1 MAPPKIK
8 TGEITVN
15 VALDAISGGTLKE
28 RAAGLDDLIFLLD
41 KKGKTASLSVL
52 GDKHYHRIFESV
64 FRCVLHEKQSYFGGK
79 RTTAAAAAARLAKCS
94 EVVRLAV
101 SHGATKL
108 KRKTMLAL
116 VDHITQSLPGPG
128 PGHGDETYV
137 EPLLKDYVRAL
148 VALLSHQPNVEHLA
162 TLDADGWLACV
173 DFCTDALEHY
183 LENADRDRE
192 SGSRASPAPGTA
204 SMGFSTGRSTNASQK
219 IPGQIHRGTVQDLL
233 HCIYLLVLP
242 PNAPLGQRSRDLSK
256 TLTQVLQLR
265 HLGLSQVIQL
275 SFASSNILLAG
286 IQTDDISQAS
296 NLARDLVPLISHWWQ
311 ARTVSQDEML
321 NSVRDEMLKT
331 IFIIHLHLE
340 SLVCHEENEGV
351 QKDVEDLIECL
362 WLEYS
367 RRNLRSQLQLDDLT
381 FVSRL
386 PDDYFRVNLFGLRIH
401 NRDGERRWALVQNLA
416 ILERILWKSRKCARS
431 QSPGEQPRKKRRTHG
446 SATRL
451 QKKLQSP
458 SPAVQRISLQLVPF
472 LLGLDTF
479 SSREVADL
487 FADIAAFV
495 GDKDTAVSS
504 WAMLACASCAV
515 SHVESDDTTASWK
528 HVWQV
533 AARAVSLPS
542 TCRAASV
549 LLHTILEKNLV
560 PYHDVSDDINSMVT
574 TADINGPALLVDS
587 SIILMLHLLTLRNV
601 KLPNASQST
610 SHHII
615 RWAFLKWNPADPS
628 YASLYSMHAPV
639 PELVSLIQ
647 ACCGA
652 NIVPLTAPAAVS
664 GGPICQTWAAQYQTS
679 ALTRYLLLLELP
691 QTGKTITAGCSQAP
705 VTESIKVSDPATFH
719 ASKKLVLE
727 LLFPKIEELQELC
740 DLWNKKGS
748 EGGAPVSPDRLHSL
762 FSANTVGIMLASQLV
777 DLNSGQSRDIESTL
791 AKLSE
796 TSISAALE
804 SGDTQVFFEV
814 MLKIVRPILPALN
827 TTGISAFSKE
837 NTPLLRLLA
846 ALAAGNH
853 ERTARQAS
861 GQDQDLMDLD
871 DEFDSQES
879 RASVATKTVDIPRSS
894 IPMGLD
900 SGAFYQDTAQRISLF
915 EFMHKDTAQVGL
927 VPQEF
932 LNQLLLLPNDEF
944 LLCSSLLSE
953 LFASDLPIGS
963 DDALR
968 VVEKLGEVIGEPEY
982 TCCEVAHST
991 SLSVLEGLIRV
1002 WMDEK
1007 HEVFSFVGDL
1017 YNYFVKASL
1026 PKNSLSPKS
1035 QMYLASLLFALLRI
1049 NPQYGSDLGLDS
1061 CRTTLLSVMQKA
1073 TLAVKHFIGSALP
1086 DIFGIYVLKMHDD
1099 IFVDV
1104 LNSLPTDPEVIEGI
1118 AFRLFVLSR
1127 LACRWPTLLR
1137 RCTYHI
1143 FETPGKIMQSTKYA
1157 KRCLENVSEALH
1169 LSSPQEL
1176 FSIFSPQLLYTW
1188 LELDAVEDIP
1198 FEIFGF
1204 ASLDTLLREAQA
1216 ETTALEIMRGR
1227 YDSVRSLAQ
1236 RLGIPLVEMV
1246 KQGFTKIVAYTI
1258 AHETSTSSSE
1268 SDGGETWV
1276 RKLLGR
1282 EPFLN
1287 HIYLNFADIVA
1298 LLLDLFDQEDPI
1310 EKYLSRDKN
1319 FQYAAENLNEMKEF
1333 SQSKTTL
1340 PPNQQPMFRAKF
1352 LTKELF
1358 HLCSKTEYEL
1368 HALWTPALVV
1378 SVTRRLLNTVHPA
1391 LGSLHACSV
1400 LRKVRVA
1407 IALAGPVALEAY
1419 PLEMLL
1425 SSIRPFIVDSEC
1437 ADDALGVSR
1446 YLITKGSGHLEQTPS
1461 FLAGYAL
1468 STLASLRVFLES
1480 SQSSTTQ
1487 ESQFQATMSK
1497 AQTFHSWFSSY
1508 LTGYDSPNFA
1518 DGRQREAFKSITHS
1532 ASNIRSSGNAEKG
1545 TPESTLLLEILRDG
1559 EREPK
1564 LLNEAAR
1571 DLALG
1576 MLCGDFVVPTVGHQ
1590 DVVDNDDEA
1599 LRHSGLVWK
1608 SCNALALSDEY
1619 LAWAGRVVGRS
1630 FAASGEIQS
1639 ELLEESELSRYIGL
1653 APGANDSEQALLN
1666 LLQQLT
1672 QSKESDIAG
1681 LAESALRAVVSEAA
1695 AQGDEAL
1702 LIAAQRTLTEA
1713 LCLASAWDQY
1723 RTPPSDFVL
1732 SQTVPDSQVFFRDH
1746 VESSNWV
1753 QQLAVHLAQSV
1764 PEYIILIALVPI
1776 LKNVKGFAQD
1786 SFPFIVHLALYSQ
1799 LDKQQLIKRNLSE
1812 AAREWLK
1819 IQDDAAQTNQKQLI
1833 NTILYLRTQSLPKE
1847 SSIADRVSWLDIDFT
1862 IASAA
1867 ACRCG
1872 MHKTALLFTEIAAS
1886 QTTRA
1891 SRRSSA
1897 VRDEDSTEILLS
1909 IFENIDDPDAYY
1921 GLPQS
1926 ADLSSVL
1933 ARLEYEKDGSKNLAF
1948 RGAQYDSHIRRRN
1961 PASQL
1966 DSQCLVR
1973 ALGTLG
1979 LAGLSHSLLQ
1989 TQQSPD
1995 GDAASLESTF
2005 HTARRLELWNLP
2017 VPATADN
2024 CSVTIYK
2031 AYQNVQHA
2039 SGEVAVRNAIYDGFS
2054 QTMRGLVNRGLNAA
2068 KLRQHLGALAVLT
2081 ELDDVVNVTDFSELE
2096 GMLGRFEQR
2105 GQWMRRGRYE
2115 DVSHILSC
2123 RETTLS
2129 LMSQQ
2134 SKLRSQALSTAEARQ
2149 VEIRCMLMSSGIY
2162 RFHQATQESLNLS
2175 TSLTDLV
2182 GPCEDLGIKVDAA
2195 IKIEAANSLWDHGE
2209 MISSIRMLQSIDN
2222 DSSLKKQ
2229 TIPVSRSDLLSKIGH
2244 QVSVAKLEKPHH
2256 IQKNYLEPALKELKG
2271 KSEGQ
2276 QAGHVYHQFA
2286 MFCDEQ
2292 LQNQDSLEDLARL
2305 QSLRKGKSDEVS
2317 QLQSLISSSR
2327 DSQLK
2332 HRYQSH
2338 LNRARQWLQLDEQEL
2353 RRVEQTRSEFVRL
2366 SLENYLLSLIA
2377 SDEHNNDALRFT
2389 ALWLER
2395 SEETATNEA
2404 VKKHLEKVPTRKFAT
2419 LMNQL
2424 SSRLQ
2429 DQPTS
2434 AFQKLLINLVYKICA
2449 EHPYHG
2455 MYQIWSGTK
2464 VKTRK
2469 EDQVAVLR
2477 LKATEK
2483 VATLL
2488 QSTKN
2493 VAAIWQA
2500 VDRTS
2505 AYYHRLAVD
2514 RDPAKYKAGQKIAL
2528 KEIHSAQSL
2537 QNALIKYRIPPPTM
2551 QLEVS
2556 ATKDYSDVP
2565 IIERLE
2571 PQMSIASGVSAPK
2584 IITAVGSDGKKY
2596 RQLVKGGNDD
2606 LRQDAIMEQVFAAV
2620 SSLLKLHRSTQQRS
2634 LGIRTYKVLPLTSAS
2649 GLIEFVP
2656 NTIPLHEFLMPA
2668 HERYFPKDLKGSQCR
2683 KEISNAQGKTT
2694 ETRISVYRK
2703 VTERFHPVMK
2713 YFFMENFVDPDDWF
2727 IKRLAYTRTTAAISM
2742 LGHVL
2747 GLGDRHGH
2755 NILLDNKTG
2764 EVVHIDLGVAF
2775 EMGRVLPV
2783 PELVPFRLTRDI
2795 VDGMGITGTEGVFRR
2810 CCEFTLHALREETY
2824 SIMTILDVLRYDPL
2838 YSWSISPVRLAKLQ
2852 GGEYDGDGDDGEGE
2866 GRKDRKGQ
2874 QVNEPS
2880 EADRALEV
2888 VRKKLSKT
2896 LSVTATVND
2905 LINQATDVSNL
2916 AVLYSGWAAYA

>member
-15 VALDAISGGTLKE
+15 DALDAISGGTLKE

-41 KKGKTASLSVL
+41 KKGKTASLSAL
-52 GDKHYHRIFESV
+52 GDKHYHRVFESL
-64 FRCVLHEKQSYFGGK
+64 FRCVINEKQSYYGGK
-79 RTTAAAAAARLAKCS
+79 KTTAAAASARLAKCA
-94 EVVRLAV
+94 EAVRLAV
-101 SHGATKL
+101 SHGASKL

-116 VDHITQSLPGPG
+116 VDHITQILPGPG
-128 PGHGDETYV
+128 PVHGDEAYV
-137 EPLLKDYVRAL
+137 EPLLKDYVKAL
-148 VALLSHQPNVEHLA
+148 VGLLSHRSNVEHLA
-162 TLDADGWLACV
+162 TLGAEGWLACV
-173 DFCTDALEHY
+173 DFCIEALERY
-183 LENADRDRE
+183 LENADRDRDP
-192 SGSRASPAPGTA
+192 GSRASPAPGTA
-204 SMGFSTGRSTNASQK
+204 SMGFSTGRSTNASQR
-219 IPGQIHRGTVQDLL
+219 IPGQIHRSTVQDLL
-233 HCIYLLVLP
+233 HCVNLLVLP
-242 PNAPLGQRSRDLSK
+242 PNAPLEQRSRDLSK
-256 TLTQVLQLR
+256 ALTQVLQLR

-275 SFASSNILLAG
+275 SFASINILLAE
-286 IQTDDISQAS
+286 IQTNDISQAN

-340 SLVCHEENEGV
+340 HLVCHQENESTH
-351 QKDVEDLIECL
+351 KDIEDLAESL

-367 RRNLRSQLQLDDLT
+367 RRSMRSQLQLDDLT
-381 FVSRL
+381 FISEL
-386 PDDYFRVNLFGLRIH
+386 PDDYFKLDLFGLRVH
-401 NRDGERRWALVQNLA
+401 NRDGERRWALVQNIA
-416 ILERILWKSRKCARS
+416 ILERILWKSHKHVRPP
-431 QSPGEQPRKKRRTHG
+431 SPGNQPRKKRKTRG
-446 SATRL
+446 AATRL
-451 QKKLQSP
+451 QERLQSP
-458 SPAVQRISLQLVPF
+458 SLAVQRISLQLVPF
-472 LLGLDTF
+472 LLGLNTF
-479 SSREVADL
+479 SSTEAAGL
-487 FADIAAFV
+487 FADIVAFV
-495 GDKDTAVSS
+495 GDKDTTVSS
-504 WAMLACASCAV
+504 WAMLACASCTMFRFD
-515 SHVESDDTTASWK
+515 SGETTASWR
-528 HVWQV
+528 HLWQI
-533 AARAVSLPS
+533 AARAISLPNTS
-542 TCRAASV
+542 RAASV
-549 LLHTILEKNLV
+549 LLHSILESDLV
-560 PYHDVSDDINSMVT
+560 PYHDVSDDINSIVT
-574 TADINGPALLVDS
+574 TADVNGPAVLVDS
-587 SIILMLHLLTLRNV
+587 SIILMLYLLTLRNV
-601 KLPNASQST
+601 KQPNASQST

-615 RWAFLKWNPADPS
+615 RWVFLKWNP
-628 YASLYSMHAPV
+628 
-639 PELVSLIQ
+639 
-647 ACCGA
+647 
-652 NIVPLTAPAAVS
+652 
-664 GGPICQTWAAQYQTS
+664 
-679 ALTRYLLLLELP
+679 
-691 QTGKTITAGCSQAP
+691 
-705 VTESIKVSDPATFH
+705 
-719 ASKKLVLE
+719 
-727 LLFPKIEELQELC
+727 
-740 DLWNKKGS
+740 
-748 EGGAPVSPDRLHSL
+748 
-762 FSANTVGIMLASQLV
+762 
-777 DLNSGQSRDIESTL
+777 
-791 AKLSE
+791 E
-796 TSISAALE
+796 TSFSAALD
-804 SGDTQVFFEV
+804 SSDNQAFFEV
-814 MLKIVRPILPALN
+814 MLKVIRPVLPALN
-827 TTGISAFSKE
+827 ITRLSALPKE
-837 NTPLLRLLA
+837 NAPLFRFLA
-846 ALAAGNH
+846 KLAAGTR
-853 ERTARQAS
+853 ERTARQTS
-861 GQDQDLMDLD
+861 GQNQDLMDLD

-879 RASVATKTVDIPRSS
+879 KASVAIKTVDIPRLS
-894 IPMGLD
+894 IPMSLD
-900 SGAFYQDTAQRISLF
+900 SGALYQDTAQRLYLL
-915 EFMHKDTAQVGL
+915 EVMHKDAAQVGI
-927 VPQEF
+927 VPQDF
-932 LNQLLLLPNDEF
+932 LDQLLLLPNDEF
-944 LLCSSLLSE
+944 LLCRSTLSE
-953 LFASDLPIGS
+953 LFASDLPIGP
-963 DDALR
+963 DDAFR
-968 VVEKLGEVIGEPEY
+968 VVEKLGEVIGEQEY

-991 SLSVLEGLIRV
+991 SLDVLEGIIQV

-1007 HEVFSFVGDL
+1007 HEVSSLVGDL

-1035 QMYLASLLFALLRI
+1035 QMSLASLLFALLRS

-1061 CRTTLLSVMQKA
+1061 CRTTLLSIMQEGK
-1073 TLAVKHFIGSALP
+1073 LAVKHFIGSALP

-1104 LNSLPTDPEVIEGI
+1104 LSSLPTDPEAIEGI
-1118 AFRLFVLSR
+1118 AFRLFVLSQ

-1157 KRCLENVSEALH
+1157 KRCLEKVSEALD

-1188 LELDAVEDIP
+1188 LEMDAVKDVP

-1204 ASLDTLLREAQA
+1204 PSLDTLLREAQA

-1227 YDSVRSLAQ
+1227 YESVRSLAQ
-1236 RLGIPLVEMV
+1236 RLGMSLVDMV
-1246 KQGFTKIVAYTI
+1246 KQGFTKIMAYTI
-1258 AHETSTSSSE
+1258 AHETSTSGSE
-1268 SDGGETWV
+1268 NDGGETWV
-1276 RKLLGR
+1276 RKLLGG
-1282 EPFLN
+1282 ELFLDL
-1287 HIYLNFADIVA
+1287 IYLNFADIVA
-1298 LLLDLFDQEDPI
+1298 LLVDLFDQEDPI
-1310 EKYLSRDKN
+1310 EKYLLRDTN
-1319 FQYAAENLNEMKEF
+1319 FQHAADSLNEMKKF
-1333 SQSKTTL
+1333 SQSTTTL

-1352 LTKELF
+1352 LTRELF

-1378 SVTRRLLNTVHPA
+1378 SVARNLLNTVHPA

-1400 LRKVRVA
+1400 LRKVRVL
-1407 IALAGPVALEAY
+1407 IALTGPVALEAY

-1446 YLITKGSGHLEQTPS
+1446 YLIAQGSGHLEQTPS

-1487 ESQFQATMSK
+1487 ESQFKATMSK
-1497 AQTFHSWFSSY
+1497 AQTFHTWFSSY
-1508 LTGYDSPNFA
+1508 LTGYESPNFA
-1518 DGRQREAFKSITHS
+1518 DEQQREAFRSITHS

-1559 EREPK
+1559 ERESR

-1571 DLALG
+1571 DLALD
-1576 MLCGDFVVPTVGHQ
+1576 MLCGDFVVPAVGHR
-1590 DVVDNDDEA
+1590 DVIDTDNEA

-1608 SCNALALSDEY
+1608 SCNSLALSGEY

-1630 FAASGEIQS
+1630 FAASGEIQT
-1639 ELLEESELSRYIGL
+1639 EILEESELSRYNIL
-1653 APGANDSEQALLN
+1653 APGDNDSGQGLLR

-1672 QSKESDIAG
+1672 QSKDSQVAG

-1695 AQGDEAL
+1695 AQSDDD
-1702 LIAAQRTLTEA
+1702 LITAAQRTLTES
-1713 LCLASAWDQY
+1713 LCLASAWEQY
-1723 RTPPSDFVL
+1723 RTPPSDFVS
-1732 SQTVPDSQVFFRDH
+1732 SQNIPDSQVFFREH
-1746 VESSNWV
+1746 VESSDWV

-1764 PEYIILIALVPI
+1764 PEYIILLALVPI

-1786 SFPFIVHLALYSQ
+1786 SFPFIVHLALCGQ

-1819 IQDDAAQTNQKQLI
+1819 VQGDAAQTNQKHLI

-1847 SSIADRVSWLDIDFT
+1847 SSIADRVLWLDIDFT
-1862 IASAA
+1862 TAGAA
-1867 ACRCG
+1867 ASRCG

-1886 QTTRA
+1886 QTTRT

-1897 VRDEDSTEILLS
+1897 VREENSSEVLLS

-2005 HTARRLELWNLP
+2005 QTARRLELWNLP
-2017 VPATADN
+2017 VPATADS

-2031 AYQNVQHA
+2031 AYQNVQQA
-2039 SGEVAVRNAIYDGFS
+2039 GAEAAVRNAIYDGFS
-2054 QTMRGLVNRGLNAA
+2054 QTMRSLVNSGLNAA

-2081 ELDDVVNVTDFSELE
+2081 ELNEIVNVTDFSELE
-2096 GMLGRFEQR
+2096 GMLERFEQR
-2105 GQWMRRGRYE
+2105 SQWMRRGRYE
-2115 DVSHILSC
+2115 DVSHMLSC

-2134 SKLRSQALSTAEARQ
+2134 PELRSQALSMADARQ
-2149 VEIRCMLMSSGIY
+2149 VEIRCMMMSSGIY
-2162 RFHQATQESLNLS
+2162 RFHQATQESLNIS

-2182 GPCEDLGIKVDAA
+2182 GPCESLGIKVDAA

-2209 MISSIRMLQSIDN
+2209 MISSIRMLQSIDS

-2229 TIPVSRSDLLSKIGH
+2229 TIPVSRSNLLSKIGH

-2317 QLQSLISSSR
+2317 QLQSLISNSR

-2332 HRYQSH
+2332 QRYQSH

-2366 SLENYLLSLIA
+2366 SLENYLLSLVA

-2404 VKKHLEKVPTRKFAT
+2404 VRKHLEKVPTRKFAA

-2429 DQPTS
+2429 DQPNS

-2483 VATLL
+2483 VAALL

-2514 RDPAKYKAGQKIAL
+2514 RDPSKYKAGQKIAL
-2528 KEIHSAQSL
+2528 RDIHSAQSL
-2537 QNALIKYRIPPPTM
+2537 QNALLKYRIPPPTM

-2556 ATKDYSDVP
+2556 ATKDYSSVP
-2565 IIERLE
+2565 VIERLE

-2584 IITAVGSDGKKY
+2584 IITAVGSDGKRY

-2620 SSLLKLHRSTQQRS
+2620 SSLLKLHRSTQQRN

-2694 ETRISVYRK
+2694 ETRIGVYRK

-2727 IKRLAYTRTTAAISM
+2727 VKRLAYTRTTAAISM

-2755 NILLDNKTG
+2755 NILLDDKTG

-2852 GGEYDGDGDDGEGE
+2852 GGEYDGDGEEGEGE